1 MFGGQNMQQMMKQM
15 KKMQSQVQSEQAAIA
30 ETEYTGSAPSD
41 MVTVKFNGDHE
52 MLDMQIKPELID
64 PEDPDELS
72 DMILVAVN
80 DALKK
85 LEADTEKR
93 MGQFAPKG
101 MGGF

>member
-15 KKMQSQVQSEQAAIA
+15 KKMQAQVQSEQADIA
-30 ETEYTGSAPSD
+30 NTEYEGKAPDD
-41 MVTVKFNGDHE
+41 MVVVKFNGDRK

-64 PEDPDELS
+64 PEDPDGLA
-72 DMILVAVN
+72 DMILVATN

-85 LEADTEKR
+85 IDADTEKR

-101 MGGF
+101 MGF